1 MKKLL
6 CLLPLLLA
14 LVACVGLETE
24 TTFNNDGSGTMDF
37 TYRLGNV
44 LTEMGEDGG
53 DVDLPFDEASLR
65 ASLSDAEGV
74 TVKSVESWSDDEDTY
89 IKASISFR
97 NIKSFYEQE
106 EYDDMA
112 ATLSKEGG
120 DFVYRQMIS
129 PGNGTDGEPTDA
141 ELAEMES
148 AMTMMAPYFEGY
160 EMVMVVNTPKRIK
173 SYNMG
178 ELSNGGKT
186 LTYRIPTLE
195 MQNLIEETY
204 LEIRW

>member
-6 CLLPLLLA
+6 SLLPLLMA
-14 LVACVGLETE
+14 FVACVGLETE

-44 LTEMGEDGG
+44 LSEMGEDGG
-53 DVDLPFDEASLR
+53 NVDLPFDEATLR
-65 ASLSDAEGV
+65 ASLEDAEGV
-74 TVKSVESWSDDEDTY
+74 TVNSVESWKDENDTY
-89 IKASISFR
+89 FKASVSFR
-97 NIKSFYEQE
+97 NVKSFYEQE
-106 EYDDMA
+106 EFDDMA
-112 ATLSKEGG
+112 ATLTKEGG

-129 PGNGTDGEPTDA
+129 PGNGSDKELSDA

-148 AMTMMAPYFEGY
+148 AMLMMAPYFEGY

-173 SYNMG
+173 AHNMG

-186 LTYRIPTLE
+186 LTYRIPTLD
-195 MQNLIEETY
+195 MQNMIEETY